1 MKNYI
6 YFFRNNF
13 KVVFG
18 MLLSLSS
25 AGYSQITKTVGAT
38 GADYATLKLAFDA
51 VNSGT
56 LTGTIT
62 LQVIDNTTETAS
74 AVLNASGTGSASYT
88 SIQIYPTVTNKT
100 ISGNLN
106 GPIIDLNGADNV
118 VIDGRVNQ
126 TGTKNLTIS
135 NTSVSFNSR
144 NLNHSIY

>member
-18 MLLSLSS
+18 MLLLLSS
-25 AGYSQITKTVGAT
+25 AGYSQVTKTVGAA

-62 LQVIDNTTETAS
+62 LQVIDRKS
-74 AVLNASGTGSASYT
+74 
-88 SIQIYPTVTNKT
+88 
-100 ISGNLN
+100 
-106 GPIIDLNGADNV
+106 V
-118 VIDGRVNQ
+118 V
-126 TGTKNLTIS
+126 
-135 NTSVSFNSR
+135 
-144 NLNHSIY
+144 